1 MHDLSERRSTMQS
14 MREHAAQPVVN
25 RIPAGLPAL
34 ILASALALPVLLGS
48 TGPGSIPRYHE
59 VEPMVTQVSRHATSA
74 KLVDSNGHA
83 VKLKA
88 EQGEVSPP
96 LLRPGSYRMTQTV
109 LGVLPVRT
117 HLAVGAWHGYVVL
130 PYDVALAAAAVAAA
144 AAAARWRPRYL
155 SMMGLL
161 AIAVAGA
168 SSSHAGALS
177 GAGIVASSRLQSRS
191 ERIWVASSSAGYA
204 SLMWLAPAPG
214 GMMSLGAA
222 ALVLFGSG
230 RSTGRRIAASAAILA
245 AAVNILSASAS
256 FEEPSPEQ
264 VSSCFDIPWG
274 ADDGSNPLL
283 CVEEVMVRYGRQG
296 RYEEAMQALSS
307 ALDGSGGIMVG
318 ANGTVCKHAEEALA
332 EYSVRAGARPEALMN
347 TSTLCFYSVQH
358 GSAAAVALVAA
369 EPETAIADLCTP
381 AETAVLPPE
390 IYVTQCWHGAGQGTA
405 RRHRLDLAA
414 SVETCGSTGEKAEA
428 GNCFE
433 GAVMEAIGHRNRS
446 KDRKHAEEVLEV
458 ITASWC
464 ASMPEAMVSACFR
477 YSGQL
482 DAERRGW
489 YAAATHL
496 AAECPNMDGGEVR
509 EACWEAVGSA
519 SAYGIEH
526 AGRSDLDARF
536 SVCSEAPRDGA
547 APCFLR
553 LVNSASGVAVSQ
565 KATAED
571 LLEHVPVDVRTL
583 IERDVLAFQEDM
595 LRAGGRGLGSE
606 RR

>member
-14 MREHAAQPVVN
+14 MGEHAAQPVAN
-25 RIPAGLPAL
+25 RIPAALPAL
-34 ILASALALPVLLGS
+34 ILASALALPVLVGS
-48 TGPGSIPRYHE
+48 TGSGSIPRYHE
-59 VEPMVTQVSRHATSA
+59 VEPMTIQVSRHATSA
-74 KLVDSNGHA
+74 KLVDSNGHT
-83 VKLKA
+83 VKLQA
-88 EQGEVSPP
+88 SQGEVSPP

-109 LGVLPVRT
+109 LGVLPLRT

-130 PYDVALAAAAVAAA
+130 TYDVALAAAAVAAA

-177 GAGIVASSRLQSRS
+177 GAAILASSRLQSRS

-204 SLMWLAPAPG
+204 SLIWLAPAPG
-214 GMMSLGAA
+214 GMLALAAA
-222 ALVLFGSG
+222 ALVLVGSG
-230 RSTGRRIAASAAILA
+230 RSPGRRIAASAAILT
-245 AAVNILSASAS
+245 AAVNILIASTS

-264 VSSCFDIPWG
+264 VASCFDMPWE
-274 ADDGSNPLL
+274 ADDGSNPIL

-307 ALDGSGGIMVG
+307 ALDGSGGMMVG
-318 ANGTVCKHAEEALA
+318 ANGIVCKHAEEALA

-347 TSTLCFYSVQH
+347 ASTLCFYSVQH
-358 GSAAAVALVAA
+358 GSAAAIALIAA
-369 EPETAIADLCTP
+369 EPETAIADLCAP
-381 AETAVLPPE
+381 AETAALPPE

-405 RRHRLDLAA
+405 RRHRLDLAV
-414 SVETCGSTGEKAEA
+414 SVETCGAGEEKAEA

-433 GAVMEAIGHRNRS
+433 GAVMEAIGHLNRS

-458 ITASWC
+458 ITVSWC
-464 ASMPEAMVSACFR
+464 AGMPEAMVSACLR
-477 YSGQL
+477 YSGLL

-489 YAAATHL
+489 HAAATYL
-496 AAECPNMDGGEVR
+496 AAECPNMDEGEAR
-509 EACWEAVGSA
+509 EACWEGVGST
-519 SAYGIEH
+519 SAYRIEH

-536 SVCSEAPRDGA
+536 SVCSKAPRDGA
-547 APCFLR
+547 APCFMR
-553 LVNSASGVAVSQ
+553 LVNSASGVAVGQ
-565 KATAED
+565 KATAQD
-571 LLEHVPVDVRTL
+571 LLEHVPADVRKL
-583 IERDVLAFQEDM
+583 IEREALTFQEYI

-606 RR
+606 